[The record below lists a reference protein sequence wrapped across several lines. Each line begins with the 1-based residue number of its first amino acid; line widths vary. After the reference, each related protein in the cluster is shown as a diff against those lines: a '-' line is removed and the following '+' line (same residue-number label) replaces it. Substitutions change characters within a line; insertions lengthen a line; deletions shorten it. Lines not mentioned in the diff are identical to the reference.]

1 VFSFLTPLQLFT
13 LDTTLILTLLVVS
26 VHMTFRAGL
35 FSMATMGFAA
45 VGGYGTAVLV
55 TKYEWP
61 TLFGVIAGV
70 VMSATLAALFAAPVL
85 RLRGTYFA
93 LGTVALAQAIV
104 IGIANLDVTNTTL
117 GISGIP
123 RVVKTWHLLVIL
135 GVVFAFLQLESRS
148 RFGRALSA
156 VRLDER
162 TANGLGINV
171 RMLRF
176 TTFVAAA
183 GLAGLA
189 GALEAHRTTVISPEQ
204 YGFGFLIPLLT
215 YALVGGNG
223 HWAGPVL
230 TCWVL
235 TALRRWVA
243 FDDPHWEDFL
253 YGTLLIG
260 VMLLAPAGFTDPKIL
275 RKLGAGRRQKRLLA
289 QQEQAVTATS
299 SPPLTATVGSVG
311 S

>member
-1 VFSFLTPLQLFT
+1 VCSFLTPLQFFT

-55 TKYEWP
+55 TKYDWP
-61 TLFGVIAGV
+61 TFAGIGAAV
-70 VMSATLAALFAAPVL
+70 VMSAVLAALFAAPVL

-104 IGIANLDVTNTTL
+104 VGISNLDITNTTL

-123 RVVKTWHLLVIL
+123 RVVNTWHLVVIL
-135 GVVFAFLQLESRS
+135 GAVFLFLQLESRS

-171 RMLRF
+171 KMLRF
-176 TTFVAAA
+176 STFVSAAA
-183 GLAGLA
+183 IAGLA

-204 YGFGFLIPLLT
+204 YGFGFFIPLLT

-223 HWAGPVL
+223 HWLGPVL
-230 TCWVL
+230 TAWVL
-235 TALRRWVA
+235 IALRRWFA
-243 FDDPHWEDFL
+243 FEEQHWEDLL
-253 YGTLLIG
+253 YGGLLIL
-260 VMLLAPAGFTDPKIL
+260 VMLLVPAGLTDPKL
-275 RKLGAGRRQKRLLA
+275 LRRFSSGRRRRKLAGEVSAPA
-289 QQEQAVTATS
+289 Q
-299 SPPLTATVGSVG
+299 PLRVPVRS
-311 S
+311 

>member
-189 GALEAHRTTVISPEQ
+189 GALE
-204 YGFGFLIPLLT
+204 GFLIPLLT